1 MGELHVFQYA
11 EFENA
16 IHFDPSHKDFPQ
28 SGN

>member
-1 MGELHVFQYA
+1 MGELYVFRYD

-16 IHFDPSHKDFPQ
+16 IHFDPSRKDFPQ